1 MDIVYYVV
9 MGVIQGIAEFLPIS
23 SSGHLALASS
33 FFNFTSQEAP
43 AFDVL
48 LHLGTLLAVF
58 VVYRKDIFPLVPA
71 FFTMMK
77 KVFKRKFKL
86 SEYNGNERMVIF
98 IIVATLPL
106 VLIAFTGIEDKIEL
120 LKNYPMA
127 VGGILIFN
135 GLVLMVS
142 DRLSN
147 GSINGENATVKSS
160 LIVGL
165 CQMFAIL
172 PGLSR
177 SGSTITGGLLCNYD
191 RQYAVKFSFILSIPA
206 ILGSAVMKVDDVIEA
221 SISAEQWL
229 YYAVGMITA
238 AVFGFLAMKVL
249 IYISK
254 KSNFTYFAYYCFAV
268 GLAAV
273 IYSAVK
279 G

>member
-1 MDIVYYVV
+1 MEIIYYIV
-9 MGVIQGIAEFLPIS
+9 MGIVQGIAEFLPIS

-33 FFNFTSQEAP
+33 FFNFTSDEAP

-48 LHLGTLLAVF
+48 LHIGTLLAVF

-71 FFTMMK
+71 FFSMMK
-77 KVFKRKFKL
+77 KVFQKKLKL
-86 SEYNGNERMVIF
+86 SFYDTNERMVIF
-98 IIVATLPL
+98 IIIATLPL
-106 VLIAFTGIEDKIEL
+106 VLIALTGIEDKIEL

-127 VGGILIFN
+127 IGGILIFN
-135 GLVLMVS
+135 GIVLMIS

-147 GSINGENATVKSS
+147 GSMNAENAKPRNALV
-160 LIVGL
+160 VGV

-177 SGSTITGGLLCNYD
+177 SGSTITGGLLCNFD

-206 ILGSAVMKVDDVIEA
+206 ILGSAVMKVDDLVEA
-221 SISAEQWL
+221 SVSSEQWL
-229 YYAVGMITA
+229 YYALGMAVA

-249 IYISK
+249 IFISK

-268 GLAAV
+268 GLAAI
-273 IYSAVK
+273 IYSAVR
-279 G
+279 